1 MTRNELI
8 NRIRNVVDEFDMQ
21 PRAEKALKSLIAD
34 IESDGVLD
42 VQCPDDIAETMN
54 LPRPAKR

>member
-42 VQCPDDIAETMN
+42 VQAPHDIAESMN